1 LDAYFS
7 ESLGLINLPG
17 SQPVGLYG
25 IPELLQ
31 PVAVRGDHERSASG
45 ARGGRGG
52 NRTGS
57 GRGRGG
63 PPAGQPTVVAAFN
76 TAAERVAAARSAAAA
91 ASRARQQQLN

>member
-1 LDAYFS
+1 LDAYFT
-7 ESLGLINLPG
+7 ESLGLINLPE

-31 PVAVRGDHERSASG
+31 PVAVRGGQGRSARG

-52 NRTGS
+52 GRAGPS
-57 GRGRGG
+57 RGRGG
-63 PPAGQPTVVAAFN
+63 PAVDQPTVVAAFA

-91 ASRARQQQLN
+91 ATRAQRLN